1 MTDPL
6 PTVLIVEDEPQMRR
20 ILRTALVDGGYQV
33 LEATTGAEGLLLARG
48 RKPDAILLDLGL
60 PDGDGL
66 GVLAKLRTWS
76 LIPVIV
82 LSARGREDD
91 KVAALDGGA
100 DDYLTKPFGVRELFA
115 RLRAALRHRGNTDP
129 APVLELGP
137 LRIDRERRDVTLA
150 GAPCHLTPIE
160 FKLLAALAAQLG
172 AVLTH
177 RQLVQAVWGPTT
189 TDQSHT
195 LRVHMASL
203 RRKVEPTPARP
214 RFVRTEVGVG
224 YRLVDGT

>member
-1 MTDPL
+1 MTPDA
-6 PTVLIVEDEPQMRR
+6 PTVLLIEDEPQMRR
-20 ILRTALVDGGYQV
+20 MVRAALTGDGYQV
-33 LEATTGAEGLLLARG
+33 LEATTGAEGLQLARS
-48 RKPDAILLDLGL
+48 RRPDVVLLDLGL
-60 PDGDGL
+60 PDGDGF
-66 GVLAKLRTWS
+66 GVLARLRAWS
-76 LIPVIV
+76 AVPVIV

-100 DDYLTKPFGVRELFA
+100 DDYLTKPFGMRELFA
-115 RLRAALRHRGNTDP
+115 RLRAALRHRGVEP
-129 APVLELGP
+129 APVLEVGP
-137 LRIDRERRDVTLA
+137 LRIDRERHEVTLA

-160 FKLLAALAAQLG
+160 YKLLLALAANLG

-177 RQLVQAVWGPTT
+177 RQLIQAVWGPTP

-214 RFVRTEVGVG
+214 RLLRTEVGVG
-224 YRLVDGT
+224 YRLVDER